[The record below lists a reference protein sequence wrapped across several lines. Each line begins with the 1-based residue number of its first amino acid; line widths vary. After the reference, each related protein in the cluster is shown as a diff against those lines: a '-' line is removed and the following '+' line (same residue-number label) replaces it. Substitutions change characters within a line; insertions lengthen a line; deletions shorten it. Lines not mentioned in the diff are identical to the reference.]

1 MNNKYNT
8 YDHFDKLKCV
18 ENVEIFEIEK
28 KFENFSV
35 EPNYDFAINLVEEN
49 QCLPKINIALSSASH

>member
-35 EPNYDFAINLVEEN
+35 EPNYDFAINLVEE
-49 QCLPKINIALSSASH
+49 INVYLK